1 VSATDTL
8 DREAG
13 AVLAL
18 VTPPEGRDAL
28 SVFAATDTKAADDI
42 LAMVRSQIDGFLAVR
57 PDVSTRAGR
66 DLIRAFANRVTK
78 SKTAI
83 EEVGA
88 ALAKEQKE
96 IPKRID
102 ATRRLFKDTL
112 DAWRDEVRQP
122 LSDWEAAEEARVT
135 QIKDGLAALQG
146 TIDDPSWVSRSSEQ
160 LRDRLGEVERDGD
173 VSEGRWDEYAPA
185 AAELRTKAIEVLTE
199 RVAVAEKREAEA
211 AELDRLRKELGER
224 ERQDRERKIAEDA
237 AAKAKADAA
246 DALARS
252 ERERAAAEERAAKA
266 EETARARA
274 AAEVKARADAEAA
287 ETARREQDR
296 AHKATVNRAAL
307 DALISGGLTEDIAKT
322 VITLIAT
329 GKVPAVTIRY

>member
-135 QIKDGLAALQG
+135 QIMDGLAMLQG
-146 TIDDPSWVSRSSEQ
+146 TIDDPNWVSRSSEQ

-211 AELDRLRKELGER
+211 AELERLRKEIAER

-252 ERERAAAEERAAKA
+252 ERERAAAEDRAAKA

-274 AAEVKARADAEAA
+274 LAEAKAQEEAAAAEQR
-287 ETARREQDR
+287 RREADNE
-296 AHKATVNRAAL
+296 HKRRINTAAAAAL
-307 DALISGGLTEDIAKT
+307 IDAGLSAENAKT
-322 VITLIAT
+322 AIIAIAT